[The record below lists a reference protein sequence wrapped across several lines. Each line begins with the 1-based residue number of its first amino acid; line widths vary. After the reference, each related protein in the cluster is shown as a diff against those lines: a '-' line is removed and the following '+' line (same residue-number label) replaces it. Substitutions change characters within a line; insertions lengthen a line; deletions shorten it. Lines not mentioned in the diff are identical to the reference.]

1 MVTAQP
7 ASLHGGGAAG
17 VAVSRRRTRRRCDQR
32 LGPRELPKSDRT
44 ERCMAEISSLGKYEI
59 RRELGR
65 GAMGVVYEGY
75 DPLIKRL
82 VALKTIRADQLSGG
96 DSENVIARFRREA
109 QAAGRLSHPNIVS
122 IYDFGDDA
130 GSWFIAMEYVKGRE
144 LKECFEGNERF
155 STANIVKIMSQ
166 ILDALDYSHRQ
177 GVIHRD
183 IKPAN
188 IFMLADGSVKVAD
201 FGIAHIEASNLT
213 QVGAVMGT
221 PAYMSPEQIMGL
233 PVDGRSDLFSA
244 GVILYQFLTG
254 ERPFSGSAA
263 TTMQKVLKEDPMPP
277 SSLNVQ
283 APLEMDAVVRKAL
296 AKRPEDRFQSASEFA
311 AALRGAAPVAT
322 TTNTDATIMSTVAR
336 APAAAI
342 DNTRSLGAANIE
354 PSPVPVAALPP
365 PPKAKSQNFTV
376 AAIAGVAV
384 IVLGAGAWYTFQRQ
398 PTEAPKSAQNAPG
411 QPAVSQATGAA
422 TTVPVAPAGSPTT
435 AAAAAAKTDPGS
447 MRISATGL
455 IDPSD
460 PRYKAD
466 KSLLQSDLRADAKS
480 QLVAKALG
488 LLLDP
493 KSLAKNYDVLNAKLM
508 SNSGSY
514 ITAVVRESEPRLG
527 ADGLMSVTTEG
538 VVNVKAVQKSLNQM
552 SRDERVD
559 LIRANGNPKV
569 AVQISV
575 RDADQPDG
583 ASLPSPVAENIL
595 KERIRSF
602 GFRTWSEGEVVADGS
617 KKGADFQVQGEARI
631 KKLSV
636 RLPASGLTVSKYAM
650 TSWTVKCIDR
660 DTGEEIYYS
669 TTMPTGV
676 GSWPSEE
683 EALKAIGAGI
693 ADQFSRDF
701 FLQHV
706 SVTGQ
711 KLTMTVVGL
720 PDAATEDLLTREL
733 VGLPDVITA
742 TPRPGASPRS
752 YDLEL
757 AASGPAADAL
767 ANSVLKPLNA
777 KLGTACFSLGAVSG
791 DQVAVA
797 FDKRCADTAVMKRLE
812 TYPPAGLY
820 GAPAS
825 RQRTVVKDPE
835 TLKKLMI

>member
-1 MVTAQP
+1 
-7 ASLHGGGAAG
+7 
-17 VAVSRRRTRRRCDQR
+17 
-32 LGPRELPKSDRT
+32 
-44 ERCMAEISSLGKYEI
+44 MAEISSLGKYEI

-75 DPLIKRL
+75 DPFIKRV
-82 VALKTIRADQLSGG
+82 VALKTIRADQLSGE

-122 IYDFGDDA
+122 IYDFGEDA
-130 GSWFIAMEYVKGRE
+130 GSWFIAMEFVKGRE

-155 STANIVKIMSQ
+155 TTANIVRIMSQ
-166 ILDALDYSHRQ
+166 ILAALAYSHRQ

-283 APLEMDAVVRKAL
+283 APLEMDGIVRKAL
-296 AKRPEDRFQSASEFA
+296 AKRPEDRYQTADEFA
-311 AALRGAAPVAT
+311 AAIRAAAPEQTV
-322 TTNTDATIMSTVAR
+322 TNTDPTLISTVVR
-336 APAAAI
+336 APAPPVERTLVMNGASAA
-342 DNTRSLGAANIE
+342 TSTA
-354 PSPVPVAALPP
+354 PSVVAPP
-365 PPKAKSQNFTV
+365 LPKAKSQALV
-376 AAIAGVAV
+376 IAIVVGVSIIA
-384 IVLGAGAWYTFQRQ
+384 LGAGAWFTFQRQ
-398 PTEAPKSAQNAPG
+398 AADGASSVQSAPSQPVATAPVAAPASTPSAPPKS
-411 QPAVSQATGAA
+411 
-422 TTVPVAPAGSPTT
+422 
-435 AAAAAAKTDPGS
+435 DPGS
-447 MRISATGL
+447 IRISAVGL

-460 PRYKAD
+460 PRYQSDKA
-466 KSLLQSDLRADAKS
+466 LLQSDLRADARG
-480 QLVAKALG
+480 QLVSKALG
-488 LLLDP
+488 LLLDA
-493 KSLAKNYDVLNAKLM
+493 KSLAKNYDVLKDKLM

-514 ITAVVRESEPRLG
+514 ITAVVREGEPRMG
-527 ADGLMSVTTEG
+527 KDGLMSVTTEA
-538 VVNVKAVQKSLNQM
+538 VVNIKAVQKSLNEM
-552 SRDERVD
+552 SRDERID

-569 AVQISV
+569 SVQISV
-575 RDADQPDG
+575 RDADQPD
-583 ASLPSPVAENIL
+583 APPLASPVAENIL
-595 KERIRSF
+595 KERIKSF
-602 GFRTWSEGEVVADGS
+602 GFRTWSEGEMAPDGS

-631 KKLSV
+631 KKLSA
-636 RLPASGLTVSKYAM
+636 RLEASGLTVTKFAM

-660 DTGEEIYYS
+660 DTGEEIYYN

-683 EALKAIGAGI
+683 EALKAIGTKI

-711 KLTMTVVGL
+711 KVTMAVEGM
-720 PDAATEDLLTREL
+720 PDAASEDLLAREL
-733 VGLPDVITA
+733 VGLPEVITA

-752 YDLEL
+752 YDLQL
-757 AASGPAADAL
+757 AGSGPAADLIAR
-767 ANSVLKPLNA
+767 SVLKPLNA
-777 KLGTACFSLGAVSG
+777 KLGLACFSLGAVAD
-791 DQVAVA
+791 DQVSVA
-797 FDKRCADTAVMKRLE
+797 FDKRCADASVLLRLE
-812 TYPPAGLY
+812 TNPPAGLY

-825 RQRTVVKDPE
+825 RQRTVVRDPE